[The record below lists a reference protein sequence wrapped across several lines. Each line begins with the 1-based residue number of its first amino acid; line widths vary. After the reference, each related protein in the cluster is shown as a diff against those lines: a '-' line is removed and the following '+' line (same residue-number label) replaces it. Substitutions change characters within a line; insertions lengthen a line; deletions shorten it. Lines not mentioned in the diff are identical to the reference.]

1 MSDLS
6 DHSPSDD
13 TTMCSGRHHLQQ
25 PSSAPDKKLFSGS
38 AAAARKRVIDETQL
52 APEEAER
59 LEKKRA
65 YNRES
70 ATRVRMRNKHLVE
83 HLQEEVATL
92 SKDKKELMRVNQEM
106 RAKMALL
113 EKHNQTLLL
122 KQLVQ
127 SEQRQRTTDSVAAA
141 LYPGGGHHFPSSNAR
156 LSPGAAGGNANI
168 STMMLAGLLG
178 GSDNLFY

>member
-13 TTMCSGRHHLQQ
+13 TTMCSSRLLQQ
-25 PSSAPDKKLFSGS
+25 PSFAPAKKLGS
-38 AAAARKRVIDETQL
+38 AAAAARKRVIDETQL

-92 SKDKKELMRVNQEM
+92 SKDKKELMRVNREM
-106 RAKMALL
+106 RAQMALL

-122 KQLVQ
+122 KQLLQ

-141 LYPGGGHHFPSSNAR
+141 LFSGGGHHFPSSNAR
-156 LSPGAAGGNANI
+156 LSPGAAGGNANT
-168 STMMLAGLLG
+168 STLMLSDLLG
-178 GSDNLFY
+178 GSNNYLF